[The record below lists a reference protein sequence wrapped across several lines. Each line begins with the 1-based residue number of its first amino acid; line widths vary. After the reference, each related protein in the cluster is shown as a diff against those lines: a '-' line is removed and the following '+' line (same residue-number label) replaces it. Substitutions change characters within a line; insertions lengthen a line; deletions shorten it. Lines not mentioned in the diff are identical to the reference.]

1 MDVNCLFQTVL
12 NKTINIELKLKIS
25 NCADKFFNWAHNLQT
40 FVYIILLWPR
50 RLYLHN
56 EFNPYHIHKIQI
68 LNVNYSSTLEDL
80 RTIHS
85 SHTSHTTYH
94 LFLLQVNTKYLF
106 QLRFG
111 LRFLNQT
118 NTISLFCPERLQLSC
133 NGILFKIIICVK

>member
-68 LNVNYSSTLEDL
+68 LHVDYSSTLEDL

-94 LFLLQVNTKYLF
+94 LFLLKVNTKYLF

-111 LRFLNQT
+111 LRFEFTDSILELTELHTVSQT
-118 NTISLFCPERLQLSC
+118 ATETATSWRKEM
-133 NGILFKIIICVK
+133 